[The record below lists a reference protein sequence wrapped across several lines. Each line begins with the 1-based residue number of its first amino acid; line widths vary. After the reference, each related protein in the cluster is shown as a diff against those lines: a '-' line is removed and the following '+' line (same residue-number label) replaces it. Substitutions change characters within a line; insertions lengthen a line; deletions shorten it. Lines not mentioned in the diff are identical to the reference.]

1 VFSRNKNTENRN
13 GTGINRSLN
22 RKILHGPA
30 GAFER
35 KPTVSEFNPNYIW
48 LADLLLQLEIKQN
61 ITLIVPLNLST

>member
-1 VFSRNKNTENRN
+1 MDQR
-13 GTGINRSLN
+13 G
-22 RKILHGPA
+22 